1 MRTCETRKYKKLW
14 VWTGY
19 VNGIPVEKVY
29 YVFPENEPA
38 FKKHFKT
45 GTGEIINRE
54 YI

>member
-1 MRTCETRKYKKLW
+1 MRTCEMRKYKKMW

-19 VNGIPVEKVY
+19 INGKAVEKIY
-29 YVFPENEPA
+29 YVFPGNKPA
-38 FKKHFKT
+38 FELSFKV